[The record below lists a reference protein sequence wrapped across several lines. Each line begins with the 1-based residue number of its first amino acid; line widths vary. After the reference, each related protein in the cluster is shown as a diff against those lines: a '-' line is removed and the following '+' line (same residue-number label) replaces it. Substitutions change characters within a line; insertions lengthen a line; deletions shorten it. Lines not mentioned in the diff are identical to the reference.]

1 MLQRLDR
8 TMGVNALG
16 DEAAGCGDFGV
27 DLWHGVGGAGDHAGV
42 GGIEHVEVVV
52 AIADGKA
59 IRSREV
65 VKPCHFREA
74 ATFVEI
80 AVTEAQVDRVALP

>member
-8 TMGVNALG
+8 AVGVDALG

-52 AIADGKA
+52 AVADGKA
-59 IRSREV
+59 VCSTELMN
-65 VKPCHFREA
+65 PCHF
-74 ATFVEI
+74 
-80 AVTEAQVDRVALP
+80 

>member
-1 MLQRLDR
+1 MFQRFDGAVGLD
-8 TMGVNALG
+8 ALG

-52 AIADGKA
+52 AVADGKA
-59 IRSREV
+59 VGCGELM
-65 VKPCHFREA
+65 KPCHF
-74 ATFVEI
+74 
-80 AVTEAQVDRVALP
+80 